1 MPAQNVGAKYNRHP
15 SWVGP
20 TDYYWR
26 VLTRLVVE
34 ELGLGPP
41 NWFGGVGL
49 LSPPEKEKP
58 IYHSIPYYLPF
69 HSDPLHDTKSEMFIF
84 LSFMFANFVA
94 RKPDQTRM
102 FTED

>member
-1 MPAQNVGAKYNRHP
+1 MCPLKMLVQNTIDSLRGLVLQTITITG
-15 SWVGP
+15 
-20 TDYYWR
+20 

-58 IYHSIPYYLPF
+58 IYYPIPYY
-69 HSDPLHDTKSEMFIF
+69 
-84 LSFMFANFVA
+84 
-94 RKPDQTRM
+94 
-102 FTED
+102 FTI

>member
-1 MPAQNVGAKYNRHP
+1 MCPLKMLLVQNTIDSLRGMVLQTITITG
-15 SWVGP
+15 
-20 TDYYWR
+20 

-58 IYHSIPYYLPF
+58 IYHPIPYY
-69 HSDPLHDTKSEMFIF
+69 
-84 LSFMFANFVA
+84 
-94 RKPDQTRM
+94 
-102 FTED
+102 FTI

>member
-1 MPAQNVGAKYNRHP
+1 MPAQNVGAKYNRQP
-15 SWVGP
+15 SWIGP
-20 TDYYWR
+20 TDYYYYWR

-58 IYHSIPYYLPF
+58 IYHPIPYY
-69 HSDPLHDTKSEMFIF
+69 
-84 LSFMFANFVA
+84 
-94 RKPDQTRM
+94 
-102 FTED
+102 FTI

>member
-1 MPAQNVGAKYNRHP
+1 MCPLKMLVQNTIDSLRGMVLQTITITG
-15 SWVGP
+15 
-20 TDYYWR
+20 

-58 IYHSIPYYLPF
+58 IYHPIPYY
-69 HSDPLHDTKSEMFIF
+69 
-84 LSFMFANFVA
+84 FAI
-94 RKPDQTRM
+94 
-102 FTED
+102 

>member
-1 MPAQNVGAKYNRHP
+1 MCPLKMLVQNTIDSLRGMVLQNITITG
-15 SWVGP
+15 
-20 TDYYWR
+20 

-58 IYHSIPYYLPF
+58 IYHPIPYY
-69 HSDPLHDTKSEMFIF
+69 
-84 LSFMFANFVA
+84 
-94 RKPDQTRM
+94 
-102 FTED
+102 FTI

>member
-1 MPAQNVGAKYNRHP
+1 MCPLKMLVQNTIDSLRGMVLQTITITG
-15 SWVGP
+15 
-20 TDYYWR
+20 

-58 IYHSIPYYLPF
+58 IYHYIPYY
-69 HSDPLHDTKSEMFIF
+69 
-84 LSFMFANFVA
+84 
-94 RKPDQTRM
+94 
-102 FTED
+102 FTI